1 MEPIT
6 LITQAT
12 HVPDVGGYIGIA
24 VVFCIIGSIIG
35 SAALASSGYAFHE
48 YFFVPPVIG
57 ALIFSIAYAGLMG
70 VTGANSSAAEGRT
83 DILAIVAEETHGI
96 KALTPVGDGVA
107 CVEGGETESAEYTW
121 VTDQGAHV
129 TGRVSKGSVRNGQ
142 CEFTL
147 RPITSTLAGS

>member
-6 LITQAT
+6 LITQAA
-12 HVPDVGGYIGIA
+12 HVPDIGGFIGIA
-24 VVFCIIGSIIG
+24 AVVCIIGSIIG

-57 ALIFSIAYAGLMG
+57 MLIFSIAYVGLMG
-70 VTGANSSAAEGRT
+70 ASGANAAEAEGRT
-83 DILAIVAEETHGI
+83 DVLAIVAEETHGI
-96 KALTPVGDGVA
+96 KALTPVDDGVA

-129 TGRVSKGSVRNGQ
+129 TGRVFKGSVRDGQ

-147 RPITSTLAGS
+147 RPITSTLADS